1 MGRQESRVP
10 GGFDTDE
17 DLSPIKSQ
25 FDLPENDTYEETID
39 SQTKSTMGILP
50 KSYSTLTAPS
60 EDGRSQMEGEI
71 SGLEEQEMRRRLMD
85 MDSSFLPQVS
95 PVGRSDGSG
104 VDDTFV
110 FGGVHPPEDPVVVP
124 EDYSTDQDSESMATA
139 QTALKDDNAQ
149 ESPTTPPGM
158 YQTPAPDREML
169 AKMDEINIALDGDND
184 NTSSLET
191 LSSSPTAA
199 AAARTVSRA
208 LSMASTGGYETAHDT
223 SHIETEEGKGSD
235 SDANNDPTPQRPV
248 IPSPNASHPGSPT
261 PTKLSLSQGVADAN
275 NENIDE
281 SDFGT
286 PRSRKRPKFLRS
298 RMASQ
303 RSSTSS
309 YTTASTE
316 GGSDITVGADY
327 ALQSGGAAPFGGSVR
342 SRPSMDLSRTT
353 SLGSMASGVSELSD
367 GDDRLRSASG
377 TLEGSLST
385 LDEED
390 FLLRAGMPRNEED
403 PAPETPKGT
412 SRSLNTPTETVIAQ
426 HVRDVQVPATM
437 AREYRDR
444 HRPPS
449 PEKRNG
455 APTPSIS
462 RHGKNLTLK
471 EQSSTID
478 RLMKENWDLKL
489 KISFLNDALNRRS
502 DEGVKAIISENV
514 DLRTAKFQSMTEI
527 RELKRS
533 IRELERRLREK
544 SDQLADSIKSFKLE
558 QESAFEEPR
567 DQQDI
572 EEKVTYLTDRV
583 MTYEIEIERMRHEST
598 TREDE
603 RRRLAEVLRKVGE
616 RRGPDSDIGAR
627 EEMVRGV

>member
-1 MGRQESRVP
+1 MESQKSRVP
-10 GGFDTDE
+10 GGFETD
-17 DLSPIKSQ
+17 DGLSPIKSQ
-25 FDLPENDTYEETID
+25 FDLHENNSYEENVD
-39 SQTKSTMGILP
+39 SQTKSTSDRVP
-50 KSYSTLTAPS
+50 ETNRTFTAPG
-60 EDGRSQMEGEI
+60 EDGMSPMGGEP
-71 SGLEEQEMRRRLMD
+71 SVLEEQEMRRRLMD
-85 MDSSFLPQVS
+85 VDSSFLPNVS
-95 PVGRSDGSG
+95 PAGKPRGSG

-110 FGGVHPPEDPVVVP
+110 FGGVHSPENAMVAHD
-124 EDYSTDQDSESMATA
+124 EHSTDPDSESMTTA
-139 QTALKDDNAQ
+139 QTAFKDENSL
-149 ESPTTPPGM
+149 ESPMTPPGM
-158 YQTPAPDREML
+158 YQTPAPHREVL
-169 AKMDEINIALDGDND
+169 SRLGDINSPHGDHD

-191 LSSSPTAA
+191 MSPSPSAA

-208 LSMASTGGYETAHDT
+208 ISMESTGDHNDI
-223 SHIETEEGKGSD
+223 SHVKAAEGKSTD
-235 SDANNDPTPQRPV
+235 SDKNDPTARRPV
-248 IPSPNASHPGSPT
+248 MPSTNPSPPGSPT
-261 PTKLSLSQGVADAN
+261 PTKSASSQGGAN
-275 NENIDE
+275 MNNGNIDA
-281 SDFGT
+281 SDFGAL
-286 PRSRKRPKFLRS
+286 RSRKRPKFLKS

-309 YTTASTE
+309 YTTVSTE

-353 SLGSMASGVSELSD
+353 SLGSMASGVSEFSD
-367 GDDRLRSASG
+367 GEDRIKPAGG
-377 TLEGSLST
+377 TLEGNLST

-390 FLLRAGMPRNEED
+390 IVLRAGMPRDEESS
-403 PAPETPKGT
+403 APETPKGT

-514 DLRTAKFQSMTEI
+514 DLRTAKFQSMTET

-533 IRELERRLREK
+533 IRELERKLREK
-544 SDQLADSIKSFKLE
+544 SDQLADSIKNAQLE
-558 QESAFEEPR
+558 QERSSQGPKN
-567 DQQDI
+567 QQDI
-572 EEKVTYLTDRV
+572 DETISYLTDRV

-598 TREDE
+598 TREGE
-603 RRRLAEVLRKVGE
+603 RRRLAEVLKKVGE
-616 RRGPDSDIGAR
+616 RRGPESDIGAR
-627 EEMVRGV
+627 EEMV

>member
-1 MGRQESRVP
+1 
-10 GGFDTDE
+10 
-17 DLSPIKSQ
+17 
-25 FDLPENDTYEETID
+25 
-39 SQTKSTMGILP
+39 
-50 KSYSTLTAPS
+50 
-60 EDGRSQMEGEI
+60 MEGET
-71 SGLEEQEMRRRLMD
+71 SVLEEQEMRRRLMD
-85 MDSSFLPQVS
+85 MDSSFLPQLS
-95 PVGRSDGSG
+95 PAGRPSGSG

-110 FGGVHPPEDPVVVP
+110 FGGVHPPEDAMVAHD
-124 EDYSTDQDSESMATA
+124 EHSADQGSESMSTA
-139 QTALKDDNAQ
+139 RTGFKDENAL

-158 YQTPAPDREML
+158 YQTPAPDRGTL
-169 AKMDEINIALDGDND
+169 SKMGDLDTAPDGDHD

-191 LSSSPTAA
+191 MSSSPTAA
-199 AAARTVSRA
+199 AAARTVSRT
-208 LSMASTGGYETAHDT
+208 LSIASTGGYETAYDDT
-223 SHIETEEGKGSD
+223 SHLKTEEGKASNSD
-235 SDANNDPTPQRPV
+235 PIDDPTPQRP
-248 IPSPNASHPGSPT
+248 IMPSTTPPHSGSPT
-261 PTKLSLSQGVADAN
+261 PTKLAFSQGDADAKN
-275 NENIDE
+275 GNIDE
-281 SDFGT
+281 IDFGT
-286 PRSRKRPKFLRS
+286 PRSRKRPKFLKS

-303 RSSTSS
+303 RSSNSS
-309 YTTASTE
+309 YTTVSTD

-342 SRPSMDLSRTT
+342 SRPSTDLSRTT
-353 SLGSMASGVSELSD
+353 SLGSMASGVSEFSD
-367 GDDRLRSASG
+367 GEDKLRSASG

-390 FLLRAGMPRNEED
+390 FLLRAGISRDEED
-403 PAPETPKGT
+403 SAPETPRGT

-514 DLRTAKFQSMTEI
+514 DLRTAKFQSMAET

-533 IRELERRLREK
+533 IRELERKLREL
-544 SDQLADSIKSFKLE
+544 SDQLAESIKNVKLE
-558 QESAFEEPR
+558 QDGSSQESK
-567 DQQDI
+567 DHQDI
-572 EEKVTYLTDRV
+572 DETVSYLTDRV
-583 MTYEIEIERMRHEST
+583 MTYENEIERMRHEST
-598 TREDE
+598 TREGE
-603 RRRLAEVLRKVGE
+603 RRTLAEVLKKVGE
-616 RRGPDSDIGAR
+616 RRGPESDIGAR
-627 EEMVRGV
+627 EEMV

>member
-1 MGRQESRVP
+1 MERQESRVP
-10 GGFDTDE
+10 GGFEADDG
-17 DLSPIKSQ
+17 LSPIKSQ
-25 FDLPENDTYEETID
+25 FDLHENNPYEEIVD
-39 SQTKSTMGILP
+39 SQTKSTSGLVP
-50 KSYSTLTAPS
+50 ESNRTFTAPGV
-60 EDGRSQMEGEI
+60 DGMSPMGGEP
-71 SGLEEQEMRRRLMD
+71 SVLEEQEMRRRLMD
-85 MDSSFLPQVS
+85 VDSSFLPQVS
-95 PVGRSDGSG
+95 PAGRPRGSG

-110 FGGVHPPEDPVVVP
+110 FGGVHPPEDATVAH
-124 EDYSTDQDSESMATA
+124 DDHSTDQDSESMTTA
-139 QTALKDDNAQ
+139 QTAFKDENSL
-149 ESPTTPPGM
+149 ESPMTPPGM
-158 YQTPAPDREML
+158 YRTPAPHREVLSRMGDLNSAPDR
-169 AKMDEINIALDGDND
+169 DHD

-191 LSSSPTAA
+191 TSSSPSAA
-199 AAARTVSRA
+199 AAARSVSRA
-208 LSMASTGGYETAHDT
+208 VSMESTVDHNDI
-223 SHIETEEGKGSD
+223 SHVKTEEGKGSD
-235 SDANNDPTPQRPV
+235 SDKNDDPTARRPV
-248 IPSPNASHPGSPT
+248 MPSTNPSHPGSPT
-261 PTKLSLSQGVADAN
+261 PTKLALSQGGAN
-275 NENIDE
+275 MNHGNIDA
-281 SDFGT
+281 SDFGAL
-286 PRSRKRPKFLRS
+286 RSRKRPKFLKS

-309 YTTASTE
+309 YTTVSTE

-327 ALQSGGAAPFGGSVR
+327 ALQSGGAAPFGGSGR
-342 SRPSMDLSRTT
+342 SRPSTDLSRTT
-353 SLGSMASGVSELSD
+353 SLGSMASGVSEFSD
-367 GDDRLRSASG
+367 GEDRLKPAGG
-377 TLEGSLST
+377 TVEGSLST

-390 FLLRAGMPRNEED
+390 IVLRAGMSRDED
-403 PAPETPKGT
+403 NFAPETPKGT

-514 DLRTAKFQSMTEI
+514 DLRTAKFQSMTET

-533 IRELERRLREK
+533 IRELERKLREK
-544 SDQLADSIKSFKLE
+544 SDQLADSIRNVQLE
-558 QESAFEEPR
+558 QEGSSQGLK

-572 EEKVTYLTDRV
+572 DEKVSYLTDRV

-598 TREDE
+598 TREGE
-603 RRRLAEVLRKVGE
+603 RRRLAEVLKKVGE
-616 RRGPDSDIGAR
+616 RRGPESDIGAR
-627 EEMVRGV
+627 EEMV

>member
-1 MGRQESRVP
+1 
-10 GGFDTDE
+10 
-17 DLSPIKSQ
+17 
-25 FDLPENDTYEETID
+25 
-39 SQTKSTMGILP
+39 
-50 KSYSTLTAPS
+50 
-60 EDGRSQMEGEI
+60 ME
-71 SGLEEQEMRRRLMD
+71 
-85 MDSSFLPQVS
+85 
-95 PVGRSDGSG
+95 
-104 VDDTFV
+104 
-110 FGGVHPPEDPVVVP
+110 
-124 EDYSTDQDSESMATA
+124 
-139 QTALKDDNAQ
+139 
-149 ESPTTPPGM
+149 
-158 YQTPAPDREML
+158 
-169 AKMDEINIALDGDND
+169 
-184 NTSSLET
+184 
-191 LSSSPTAA
+191 
-199 AAARTVSRA
+199 
-208 LSMASTGGYETAHDT
+208 STGDHNDISHVKTA
-223 SHIETEEGKGSD
+223 ERKGSD
-235 SDANNDPTPQRPV
+235 SDKNDDPTARRPV
-248 IPSPNASHPGSPT
+248 MPSINPSHPGSPT
-261 PTKLSLSQGVADAN
+261 PTKLALSQGGANMNNGDIDA
-275 NENIDE
+275 
-281 SDFGT
+281 SDFGAL
-286 PRSRKRPKFLRS
+286 RSRKRPKFLKS

-303 RSSTSS
+303 RSSPSS
-309 YTTASTE
+309 YTTVSTE

-342 SRPSMDLSRTT
+342 SRPSTDLSRTT
-353 SLGSMASGVSELSD
+353 SLGSMASGVSEFSD
-367 GDDRLRSASG
+367 GEDRLKPAGG

-390 FLLRAGMPRNEED
+390 IVLRAGMPRDEENN
-403 PAPETPKGT
+403 APETPKGT

-514 DLRTAKFQSMTEI
+514 DLRTAKFQSMTET

-533 IRELERRLREK
+533 IRELERKLREK
-544 SDQLADSIKSFKLE
+544 SDQLADSIKNVQLE
-558 QESAFEEPR
+558 QEGSSQGPK

-572 EEKVTYLTDRV
+572 DEKISYLTDRV

-598 TREDE
+598 TREGE
-603 RRRLAEVLRKVGE
+603 RRRLAEVLKKVGE
-616 RRGPDSDIGAR
+616 RRGPESDIGAR
-627 EEMVRGV
+627 EEMV

>member
-1 MGRQESRVP
+1 MECQESRVP
-10 GGFDTDE
+10 GGFETD
-17 DLSPIKSQ
+17 DGLSPIKSQ
-25 FDLPENDTYEETID
+25 FDLHENNSYEEIVD
-39 SQTKSTMGILP
+39 SQTKSTIGL
-50 KSYSTLTAPS
+50 APES
-60 EDGRSQMEGEI
+60 NRTFTVPGEDGMSPMGGEP
-71 SGLEEQEMRRRLMD
+71 SVLEEQEMRRRLMD
-85 MDSSFLPQVS
+85 VDSSFLPQVS
-95 PVGRSDGSG
+95 PAGRPRGPG
-104 VDDTFV
+104 ADDTFV
-110 FGGVHPPEDPVVVP
+110 FGGVHPPEDATVAHD
-124 EDYSTDQDSESMATA
+124 EHSTDPDSESMTTA
-139 QTALKDDNAQ
+139 QTAFKDENSL
-149 ESPTTPPGM
+149 ESPMTPPGM
-158 YQTPAPDREML
+158 YQTPAPHREVLSRM
-169 AKMDEINIALDGDND
+169 GDLNSAPHGDHD

-191 LSSSPTAA
+191 TSSSPSAA

-208 LSMASTGGYETAHDT
+208 VSMKPTGDHNDISHVKTA
-223 SHIETEEGKGSD
+223 EGKSSD
-235 SDANNDPTPQRPV
+235 SDKNDDELTARRPV
-248 IPSPNASHPGSPT
+248 VPSTDPSHPGSPT
-261 PTKLSLSQGVADAN
+261 PTKLALSQGGANMNHGSIDA
-275 NENIDE
+275 
-281 SDFGT
+281 SDFGAL
-286 PRSRKRPKFLRS
+286 RSRKRPKFLKS

-309 YTTASTE
+309 YTTVSTE

-353 SLGSMASGVSELSD
+353 SLGSMASGVSEFSD
-367 GDDRLRSASG
+367 GEDRLKPAGG

-390 FLLRAGMPRNEED
+390 IVLRAGMPRDEENSA
-403 PAPETPKGT
+403 PATPKGT

-489 KISFLNDALNRRS
+489 KVSFLNDALNRRS

-514 DLRTAKFQSMTEI
+514 DLRTAKFQSMTET

-533 IRELERRLREK
+533 IRELERKLREK
-544 SDQLADSIKSFKLE
+544 SDQLADSIKNVQLE
-558 QESAFEEPR
+558 QEGSSQGPK

-572 EEKVTYLTDRV
+572 DEKVSYLTGRV

-598 TREDE
+598 TREGE
-603 RRRLAEVLRKVGE
+603 RRRLAEVLKKVGE
-616 RRGPDSDIGAR
+616 RRGPESDIGAR
-627 EEMVRGV
+627 EEMV